1 MIRADPFHHEAHP
14 AVVEQQLGARLQ
26 HGIDLRVGQAD
37 MAGIARGRIEIEP
50 KRLADRQL
58 DPTLPE
64 AADSELGPLQVGD
77 DSDRPPGGL
86 FHDAD
91 RPVALGVLLV
101 AAVGEV
107 EAERVR
113 TRFVQGAHRA
123 RARSSPGRGSPG
135 SWRNDYGA

>member
-37 MAGIARGRIEIEP
+37 VAGIARGRIEIEP

-64 AADSELGPLQVGD
+64 AAEL
-77 DSDRPPGGL
+77 
-86 FHDAD
+86 
-91 RPVALGVLLV
+91 
-101 AAVGEV
+101 
-107 EAERVR
+107 
-113 TRFVQGAHRA
+113 
-123 RARSSPGRGSPG
+123 
-135 SWRNDYGA
+135 